1 MIGNLINRV
10 LRPAGL
16 QLRRLPAKQVPK
28 AKADTTVRDGIIQK
42 LRSTPME
49 GALHLELATWYLEN
63 GMPATAF
70 SEIRTA
76 AFLGADPAKCEAVQQ
91 RTTAVL
97 PPLLELAHNRY
108 YRMHTMAQA
117 IRRMAD
123 GARVTVLDVGGG
135 NGELAQFVPEVD
147 YCLAEPRVNGIAGEA
162 LPFNDGSF
170 DIVVSCHVL
179 EHIPIADRP
188 AFLDTLMSKARTG
201 VILLNPFHVDGPN
214 SVEGLQLILDIT
226 GESWAQEHLD
236 CTVPR
241 TEDVESYA
249 ASRGLVC
256 KLTPNAMKA
265 ASFGFVW
272 VDYFSLKAKLREPW
286 RRINRYMNTNLIEG
300 VDSSELP
307 SAYLVELT
315 RA

>member
-16 QLRRLPAKQVPK
+16 QLRRIPVKPPAKRI
-28 AKADTTVRDGIIQK
+28 DTTGRDAILAK
-42 LRSTPME
+42 LRASPVDS
-49 GALHLELATWYLEN
+49 ALHLELATWYLEN
-63 GMPATAF
+63 GSPATAF

-76 AFLGADPAKCEAVQQ
+76 TFLGADPARCKALEEKIAI
-91 RTTAVL
+91 AL

-117 IRRMAD
+117 IKRMAK

-147 YCLAEPRVNGIAGEA
+147 YCLAEPTVNGIAGEA

-179 EHIPIADRP
+179 EHIPFADRP
-188 AFLDTLMSKARTG
+188 VFLDTLMSKARTG

-214 SVEGLQLILDIT
+214 SLDGLQLVLEIT
-226 GESWAQEHLD
+226 GYSWAKEHLD

-241 TEDVESYA
+241 TEDIESYA

-256 KLTPNAMKA
+256 KLSPNAMKA
-265 ASFGFVW
+265 VSFGFVW

-286 RRINRYMNTNLIEG
+286 RRINRYMNTNLIER